1 VTARSADQESARGPR
16 AKPGRHRAHARKQS
30 GLGGRVRS
38 LVGESLIKNAAS
50 LGTNVLLGAVTGAAT
65 LAELTRLYPVRA
77 IGLSAAAIAGTS
89 LITSISQLGLNYSL
103 VRFLPTSRMR
113 QDLINSVLTA
123 TAAVSLIAGAVF
135 LVLPDAGKLYAL
147 GGLAFIPLFLIST
160 CFLTEVGQIQNVFIA
175 DRKAGKT
182 VQATLVDSL
191 VRLAA
196 PAIFLFAGLSGAYLA
211 QGVLPTAVTFVVLV
225 VLLRRR
231 GHRFR
236 PKLSLSATR
245 ELLRFSAGTYLAG
258 LIGGLPAIALPLII
272 LSRFGA
278 SQNAYWYTA
287 IAAASVLFSIPSAVT
302 NALLAEAAHRPEARR
317 SLVRRS
323 VLVIVA
329 VMVPVIVCAYF
340 GAPLALAILGHRYAV
355 EGLTVL
361 RWLIIA
367 AAMTSVNY
375 VAGTILYL
383 AKKALVIACINAA
396 DAIVVVGL
404 SVTWARSVD
413 QVGIAWVIGEVG
425 NVVLFSVFAV
435 VALVQV
441 GWHWER
447 LGGDGVRTG
456 KPATAAEPAYRS
468 SESQLAGLEMLLSL
482 ATHQVRPILGP
493 SRTRDDYRDPSG
505 GSA

>member
-1 VTARSADQESARGPR
+1 VTASSAGRESAPGPR
-16 AKPGRHRAHARKQS
+16 PKAGRHRAHPPAAVP
-30 GLGGRVRS
+30 GRLRR
-38 LVGESLIKNAAS
+38 LRGESLIRNAAS
-50 LGTNVLLGAVTGAAT
+50 LGTNVLLGAVTGAVT

-123 TAAVSLIAGAVF
+123 TAAVSLIAGAIF
-135 LVLPDAGKLYAL
+135 LALPESRKLYAL

-160 CFLTEVGQIQNVFIA
+160 CFLTGVGQVQNVFIA
-175 DRKAGKT
+175 DRAAAKT
-182 VQATLVDSL
+182 VQATLIDSL
-191 VRLAA
+191 IRLAA

-211 QGVLPTAVTFVVLV
+211 QGVLPTAVTLVVLV

-245 ELLRFSAGTYLAG
+245 ELLKFSAGTYLAG

-272 LSRFGA
+272 LARFGA

-302 NALLAEAAHRPEARR
+302 SALLAEAAHRPEARR

-323 VLVIVA
+323 MLVITA
-329 VMVPVIVCAYF
+329 VMVPVIACAYF
-340 GAPLALAILGHRYAV
+340 GAPIALAILGHRYAV

-383 AKKALVIACINAA
+383 AKKALVIACINAI

-425 NVVLFSVFAV
+425 NVVLFSAFAV

-441 GWHWER
+441 RWHWER
-447 LGGDGVRTG
+447 LGGGATWAR
-456 KPATAAEPAYRS
+456 KPATAAAPLYRS
-468 SESQLAGLEMLLSL
+468 RESQLAGLEVLLSL
-482 ATHQVRPILGP
+482 ATHQVAPILGA
-493 SRTRDDYRDPSG
+493 SRVRSDFQDYSG
-505 GSA
+505 GPA

>member
-1 VTARSADQESARGPR
+1 VTTSSAGRESARDPR
-16 AKPGRHRAHARKQS
+16 VKGRHRAHPPPRAS
-30 GLGGRVRS
+30 GTGRVRA
-38 LVGESLIKNAAS
+38 LVGESLIRNATS

-89 LITSISQLGLNYSL
+89 LITSVSQLGLNYSL
-103 VRFLPTSRMR
+103 VRFLPSSRMR

-135 LVLPDAGKLYAL
+135 LALPDARKLFAL
-147 GGLAFIPLFLIST
+147 GGFVFIPLFLIST
-160 CFLTEVGQIQNVFIA
+160 TFLTEVGQIQNVFIA
-175 DRKAGKT
+175 DRTAGKT
-182 VQATLVDSL
+182 VRATVVDSL

-211 QGVLPTAVTFVVLV
+211 QGVLPTAVTFVVLI
-225 VLLRRR
+225 VLLHRQ

-236 PKLSLSATR
+236 PKLSLAATR

-258 LIGGLPAIALPLII
+258 LIGGLPAFALPLVI

-278 SQNAYWYTA
+278 SENAYWYTA
-287 IAAASVLFSIPSAVT
+287 MAAASVLFSIPSAVT

-317 SLVRRS
+317 ALVRRS
-323 VLVIVA
+323 IIVIVA
-329 VMVPVIVCAYF
+329 VMAPVIAVAYF
-340 GAPLALAILGHRYAV
+340 GAPLALAILGHSYAAS
-355 EGLTVL
+355 GLTVL

-383 AKKALVIACINAA
+383 AKKALVIACINAV
-396 DAIVVVGL
+396 DAIVVLGL
-404 SVTWARSVD
+404 SLGWAHSAD
-413 QVGIAWVIGEVG
+413 QVAVAWVIGEVG
-425 NVVLFSVFAV
+425 NVILFILFAA
-435 VALVQV
+435 VALAQV
-441 GWHWER
+441 GWRWER
-447 LGGDGVRTG
+447 LGGDAVRPL
-456 KPATAAEPAYRS
+456 KARAVAEPVYS
-468 SESQLAGLEMLLSL
+468 SPESQQAGLEMLLSL
-482 ATHQVRPILGP
+482 ATHQVKPILGP
-493 SRTRDDYRDPSG
+493 SRVRSSDSTFGG